1 MVSGVGVFTRWELTP
16 ESKFEDLL
24 RELQKYLRI
33 KLVLKKR
40 SGITPLWSC
49 VNVGYDHFE
58 MLDNLKDFCSQ
69 NNYVWEEVKMMID
82 EYYGCD
88 CHCDCHIL
96 QAMEVAGIQPNRR
109 FIGGSWRHESFPDE
123 CYEILS
129 KPGEE
134 PDSE

>member
-1 MVSGVGVFTRWELTP
+1 MGVNTWK
-16 ESKFEDLL
+16 ESFEDLL

-33 KLVLKKR
+33 KLEKKKR
-40 SGITPLWSC
+40 SGITPLCLC

-69 NNYVWEEVKMMID
+69 NNYVLEEVEMMID

-96 QAMEVAGIQPNRR
+96 QAMEAAGTHPNRR
-109 FIGGSWRHESFPDE
+109 FIGGSLRT
-123 CYEILS
+123 
-129 KPGEE
+129 
-134 PDSE
+134 